1 MKYGLLICAFFNC
14 LYLYSFEPYF
24 YATKAEK
31 GDGIY
36 SLLRRYQLLDFDCNK
51 EKFLDLNQLEIN
63 DPLIVGQEYKLPI
76 KIYEYN
82 GTSIRTT
89 VGINNWDHAVRIQKF
104 NEKILKKRLR
114 RTKYVDSNI
123 LWVPYH
129 ELACVDEVSGKEKPS
144 LAEKPEASVKKGTY
158 KQVELLGEKYKMVE
172 ILSDDLKD
180 QVFYLVAGHGGPDP
194 GAQCSE
200 ECAHTIS
207 EDEYAYDIVL
217 RLSRYLTAQGG
228 TVHIII
234 QDKNDGIRD
243 EKYLEN
249 DYDETCMGAKIPRDQ
264 KKRLWQRANAINDLY
279 KAYKKKGIKTQVAL
293 MIHVDSYLNADH
305 SVDTYFYHHKTS
317 KSSKKLAESLQKTFK
332 EKYNHY
338 QKNRGYKGT
347 VKTRNLFMVNHTLP
361 TSAYVELGNIQNSFD
376 QKRLLIESNREAL
389 AKWLYEG
396 IVAAQL

>member
-1 MKYGLLICAFFNC
+1 MKYGLLICALFNC

-347 VKTRNLFMVNHTLP
+347 VKTRNLFMINHTLP

>member
-51 EKFLDLNQLEIN
+51 EKFLELNKLEIN

-104 NEKILKKRLR
+104 NEKILRKRLR

-129 ELACVDEVSGKEKPS
+129 ELACVDEVSGKEKQN

-217 RLSRYLTAQGG
+217 RLSRYLTSQGG
-228 TVHIII
+228 IVHIII

-249 DYDETCMGAKIPRDQ
+249 DYDETCLGAKIPRDQ

-347 VKTRNLFMVNHTLP
+347 VKTRNLFMINHTLP

>member
-1 MKYGLLICAFFNC
+1 

-347 VKTRNLFMVNHTLP
+347 VKTRNLFMINHTLP